1 MSLVFVKSPEQDV
14 ETNVNL
20 SSLLPPGQTIT
31 AATILASSPATSPSL
46 AVSINSVASDS
57 VAVQVADGVEGVSYG
72 VRFSV
77 DLSSGQSQ
85 EFTLAVLVQTDL
97 NIPHAASAP
106 LAMQSLVGEMR
117 AGDAAVGKVNFML
130 PQGED
135 TSGAYI
141 LWEAISPAAEVVSA
155 GNCYEISVSE
165 SQFAIS
171 VSGEAIVHIPSS
183 VVPSAFNEKYQIRWS
198 LCRPD
203 QPDLYSYEGVA
214 VIGLTTEPQG
224 VQDMVELHG
233 DIATASITLSELYE
247 NVALEVFA
255 PTGNARLMGPS
266 SASAPKRVGTGWY
279 YQVNIA
285 TNSLQP
291 SVEPYVVSWKY
302 FHSATP
308 GVNFRETARL
318 FVLNASIM
326 NAIEDVRQTVN
337 KARATLFQFADMI
350 FDTQT
355 LIAFLRRGMDMFN
368 GAGGIWTNFT
378 MTDATGGIRDFWL
391 GYAEV
396 AMLQAQALAEGE
408 KAFDFQGQAIQLSV
422 DRVQYY
428 DKLASDILSRLNEN
442 VRPFKQNLQNKGVT
456 EGDGNVNVIRGSQAY
471 LGISIH
477 PVSQFGRYWNWARV
491 R

>member
-1 MSLVFVKSPEQDV
+1 MSLVFVKSPGTTATAVV
-14 ETNVNL
+14 EL
-20 SSLLPPGQTIT
+20 ASLLPPGLTIVD
-31 AATILASSPATSPSL
+31 AEEISYSPLTNPAL
-46 AVSINSVASDS
+46 AVTVDSNTSDTVTMTLS
-57 VAVQVADGVEGVSYG
+57 GGIEGVSYG

-77 DLSSGQSQ
+77 ELNSGSSM
-85 EFTLAVLVQTDL
+85 EFTLAVLVRTDL
-97 NIPHAASAP
+97 NIPFAANAP
-106 LAMQSLVGEMR
+106 LAVQSLVSEMR
-117 AGDAAVGKVNFML
+117 AGDAAVGKVNFLL

-135 TSGAYI
+135 VTGAYI
-141 LWEAISPAAEVVSA
+141 LWELVSPEAEVVSA
-155 GNCYEISVSE
+155 GNCYDLAVVE
-165 SQFAIS
+165 SQFSIA
-171 VSGEAIVHIPSS
+171 VSGEAIVHVPSS
-183 VVPSAFNEKYQIRWS
+183 AAPSGFNEKYQIRWTLS
-198 LCRPD
+198 RPG
-203 QPDLYSYEGVA
+203 QTELYSYEGVT
-214 VIGLTTEPQG
+214 VLGLTTEPHG

-233 DIATASITLSELYE
+233 DVATASIILPELYE
-247 NVALEVFA
+247 NVAIEVFA
-255 PTGNARLMGPS
+255 PTGNARLMGPTP
-266 SASAPKRVGTGWY
+266 ASAPKRVGSGWY

-285 TNSLQP
+285 TNKLQP
-291 SVEPYVVSWKY
+291 AVEPYVVSWKY

-308 GVNFRETARL
+308 GVNYRETARM

-326 NAIEDVRQTVN
+326 NAVEDVRQTVS
-337 KARATLFQFADMI
+337 KARTTLFQFADMI

-368 GAGGIWTNFT
+368 GAGGIWTNFY

-408 KAFDFQGQAIQLSV
+408 KAFDFQGQAIQLTV
-422 DRVQYY
+422 DRTQYY
-428 DKLASDILSRLNEN
+428 DKLASDILARLNEN

-456 EGDGNVNVIRGSQAY
+456 EGDGNVNAIKGNQAY